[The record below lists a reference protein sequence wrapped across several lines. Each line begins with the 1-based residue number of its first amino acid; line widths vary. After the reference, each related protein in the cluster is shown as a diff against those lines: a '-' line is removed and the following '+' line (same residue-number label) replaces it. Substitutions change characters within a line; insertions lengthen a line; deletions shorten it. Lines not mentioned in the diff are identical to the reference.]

1 VRWKWHHATQ
11 HQLSAHL
18 GAAVARPPTSLWS
31 DGHWERVAGRGKL
44 VCPVCLG
51 TGQGNVKGLL
61 RRESSKDLLD
71 KM

>member
-1 VRWKWHHATQ
+1 VEAAPCHPAFSSA
-11 HQLSAHL
+11 QL
-18 GAAVARPPTSLWS
+18 GFAVARAPSSLCS
-31 DGHWERVAGRGKL
+31 DGRWERVAGRGKL

-61 RRESSKDLLD
+61 RRESSKELLD